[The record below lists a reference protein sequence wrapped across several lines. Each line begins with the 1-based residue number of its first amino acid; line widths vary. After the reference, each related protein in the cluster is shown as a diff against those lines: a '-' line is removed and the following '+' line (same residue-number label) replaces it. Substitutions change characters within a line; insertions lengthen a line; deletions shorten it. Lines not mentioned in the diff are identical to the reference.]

1 MVLPDS
7 RRITRVLRYSGTTRE
22 VIRFRVQGCHLL
34 WPAIPDRS
42 TNIVLDNSHIDG
54 PTTPNEQARLVWAVP
69 RSLAATSRISD
80 LISFPGGT

>member
-7 RRITRVLRYSGTTRE
+7 RRITRVLRYSGTVRE
-22 VIRFRVQGCHLL
+22 AQHFRVQGCHLL

-54 PTTPNEQARLVWAVP
+54 PTTPNEQARSVWAGP
-69 RSLAATSRISD
+69 RSLAATSRISV